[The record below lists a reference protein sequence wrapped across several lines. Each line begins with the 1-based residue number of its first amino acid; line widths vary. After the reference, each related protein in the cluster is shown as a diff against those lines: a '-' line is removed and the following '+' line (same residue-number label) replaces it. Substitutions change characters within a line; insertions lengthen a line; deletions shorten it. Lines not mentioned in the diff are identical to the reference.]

1 MSTVSTEQAP
11 RCPSLMGPNETEA
24 AAGLPPA
31 LPASRSLGCGTDVTP
46 TSPSAS
52 GSLVSIRPLPSPGPY
67 QSSLMAP
74 REEETRAPTPM
85 PSTVPFRP
93 PAPSIPSSLSRG
105 SPTPASMVDTS
116 TSMATS
122 SSTAGT
128 GKHKE
133 NTGRWLAEEHEVFLK
148 GLNEHGKQWKKIAV
162 MIKTRSVVQ
171 VRTHAQKYFQKLLKS
186 EKKEDGR
193 PGKDLS
199 SGVSTST
206 ATSTSTASTADA
218 ASPSAAIK
226 RKPSTKGGKTVSSGT
241 PAKKRRVSLEPKPK
255 KLNSSSSIPPHYQAP
270 YVHVAASTPTDHTAI
285 DPSFMNTLGDGEFDE
300 SM

>member
-1 MSTVSTEQAP
+1 MSTASTEQAP
-11 RCPSLMGPNETEA
+11 RRPSFMGPNETEA
-24 AAGLPPA
+24 AAGLAPAPPA
-31 LPASRSLGCGTDVTP
+31 LRSLGCGTDVTP

-67 QSSLMAP
+67 QASLMTP
-74 REEETRAPTPM
+74 REEETRAPTPR
-85 PSTVPFRP
+85 PSTAPFRSS
-93 PAPSIPSSLSRG
+93 APSLPSSLSSCA

-116 TSMATS
+116 MAT
-122 SSTAGT
+122 AGS

-133 NTGRWLAEEHEVFLK
+133 NTGRWLAEEHDVFLK

-199 SGVSTST
+199 SSVSTST
-206 ATSTSTASTADA
+206 ASSTAGSIT
-218 ASPSAAIK
+218 ASPSEAIK
-226 RKPSTKGGKTVSSGT
+226 RKSSTKGGKTVSSTT

-255 KLNSSSSIPPHYQAP
+255 KLHASSSIQPHYQAP
-270 YVHVAASTPTDHTAI
+270 YVPGVHVAAPTPTDHTAI